1 MLPSRCAKD
10 DIETRCRQFNH
21 ALLVLAQLESWLDME
36 RPSEPAK
43 LIALFYAQTRAV
55 MMDAG
60 VQKSPAVLEKQ
71 IASIVHVRS
80 AWQQLDTPSVAHS
93 IDPSTL
99 RLPELPPDRTL
110 RSHYL
115 REFGAAW
122 VREERMKALVVD
134 SSKTM
139 RSVLAR
145 ILSMRGLVV
154 AEAETAREAV
164 TVLEAMGQADLVL
177 VDWNLPGGGGLEFVA
192 RLRRELAYDTK
203 VILLATNEPGIREVH
218 RAVIAGADAY
228 LIKPFTSLQIDEELN
243 QAGYTWHTPLS
254 S

>member
-1 MLPSRCAKD
+1 MKSSNSELSYRRSAIEGASPLGLVIVLLDRLIADLQRAAVALRKD

-99 RLPELPPDRTL
+99 RLPELPPDRTPF
-110 RSHYL
+110 S
-115 REFGAAW
+115 
-122 VREERMKALVVD
+122 
-134 SSKTM
+134 
-139 RSVLAR
+139 
-145 ILSMRGLVV
+145 LS
-154 AEAETAREAV
+154 A
-164 TVLEAMGQADLVL
+164 
-177 VDWNLPGGGGLEFVA
+177 
-192 RLRRELAYDTK
+192 
-203 VILLATNEPGIREVH
+203 
-218 RAVIAGADAY
+218 
-228 LIKPFTSLQIDEELN
+228 
-243 QAGYTWHTPLS
+243 
-254 S
+254 